1 MKSCLL
7 KPGASPSATAR
18 RGGEVGDEEASATWR
33 TLALHMVQ
41 GLKSMG
47 REDEQ

>member
-18 RGGEVGDEEASATWR
+18 RGGEVGDEEASATW

-41 GLKSMG
+41 SLKAMG
-47 REDEQ
+47 REPEQ